1 MKGKSYK
8 SVEKSIVE
16 YVKINKPVYIGQ
28 ILKDLKLSQI
38 KGRRKIIGL
47 LRDGTLKYSED
58 TNRVLI

>member
-16 YVKINKPVYIGQ
+16 YVKTNKPVYIGQ

>member
-16 YVKINKPVYIGQ
+16 YVKVNKPVYIGQ

-38 KGRRKIIGL
+38 KGRRKIIAL
-47 LRDGTLKYSED
+47 LKDGTLKYSED

>member
-16 YVKINKPVYIGQ
+16 YVKVNKPVYIGQ

>member
-8 SVEKSIVE
+8 SIEKLIVE
-16 YVKINKPVYIGQ
+16 YVETNKPVYIGQ

-38 KGRRKIIGL
+38 TGRRKIIAL
-47 LRDGTLKYSED
+47 LKEGTLKYSDD

>member
-16 YVKINKPVYIGQ
+16 YVKVNKPVYIGQ

-47 LRDGTLKYSED
+47 LKDGILKYSDD

>member
-16 YVKINKPVYIGQ
+16 YVKVNKPVYIGQ

-47 LRDGTLKYSED
+47 LKDGTLKYSDD